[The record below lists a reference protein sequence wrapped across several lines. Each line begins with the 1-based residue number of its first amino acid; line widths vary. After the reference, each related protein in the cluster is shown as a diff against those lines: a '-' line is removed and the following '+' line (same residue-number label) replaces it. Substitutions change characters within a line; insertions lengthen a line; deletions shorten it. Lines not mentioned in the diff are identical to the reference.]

1 MKFTSYCKW
10 AVSPVWALALALP
23 AAAQIATVD
32 ATNVEEIEFAYDE
45 DPNLHA
51 PEIPDEP
58 TVIYPSGTATGTIT
72 EPITDEAPVVTTSEP
87 DTYTLS
93 RASVYYTPPTE
104 PAGPHQ
110 SLGASLNF
118 DFGPG
123 PVADDH
129 IQVLESTAYGP
140 ETGYGWGDTSKVRQ
154 RDRGGEDPRARDFCL
169 PAGTPF
175 YVDLPNG
182 HYRVSVLVGDA
193 IGKSRLAV
201 RAEGLLQLYSI
212 GAPAGQYEEDS
223 FPITL
228 HDRRLTIEFFGGIC
242 HVNAITIKRVPDDHP
257 HQTTIFLAGDST
269 VSNYRQPNALMGWGQ
284 PLGLFFDDEHV
295 VVDNQAKGGRSS
307 KSFFEEGSL
316 ATIENR
322 MREGDYLFVMF
333 AINDSADDNSNR
345 KTKPESTF
353 KAYLRLYVDSA
364 RERGATPVF
373 VTSQT
378 KCTYDPWGRFT
389 NSVQGYPQ
397 AMRELGEELDVPVI
411 DLNWMSID
419 YFTAIGVP
427 AARACFVTRPDGS
440 FDYIHLSP
448 TGAPQLAALV
458 AHAVR
463 ELNLDGLAEHVLD
476 EPRSPDGE

>member
-1 MKFTSYCKW
+1 MK
-10 AVSPVWALALALP
+10 
-23 AAAQIATVD
+23 
-32 ATNVEEIEFAYDE
+32 
-45 DPNLHA
+45 
-51 PEIPDEP
+51 
-58 TVIYPSGTATGTIT
+58 
-72 EPITDEAPVVTTSEP
+72 TSEP
-87 DTYTLS
+87 DTHTLS
-93 RASVYYTPPTE
+93 RATVYYTPPAE
-104 PAGPHQ
+104 PAGPHKDIGS
-110 SLGASLNF
+110 SLKF

-123 PVADDH
+123 PVAPDH
-129 IQVLESTAYGP
+129 IQVRASTAYGP
-140 ETGYGWGDTSKVRQ
+140 ETGYGWGDTSKVSE
-154 RDRGGEDPRARDFCL
+154 RDRGGALDARARDFCL

-193 IGKSRLAV
+193 IGKSSMAV
-201 RAEGLLQLYSI
+201 RAEGLLELFSI
-212 GAPAGQYEEDS
+212 GAPAGQVVEDT
-223 FPITL
+223 FTITL
-228 HDRRLTIEFFGGIC
+228 HDRRMMFEFFGAIC
-242 HVNAITIKRVPDDHP
+242 HVNAITIKRIPDDHP
-257 HQTTIFLAGDST
+257 HKRTIFLAGDST

-284 PLGLFFDDEHV
+284 PLGDFFDEDRV
-295 VVDNQAKGGRSS
+295 QVDNQAKGGRSS
-307 KSFFEEGSL
+307 KSFVEEGSL

-353 KAYLRLYVDSA
+353 KAYLRLYVDAA
-364 RERGATPVF
+364 RKRGAIPAF

-397 AMRELGEELDVPVI
+397 AMRELGAELEVPVI
-411 DLNWMSID
+411 DLNRMSIE
-419 YFTAIGVP
+419 YFTDIGVP

-448 TGAPQLAALV
+448 NGAPQLAALV

-463 ELNLDGLAEHVLD
+463 GLGLDGLAEHVLD
-476 EPRSPDGE
+476 EPRP